1 MRKTKRNWKLLPL
14 ARAIGVLS
22 AVGVVTTL
30 VTFAAIQSTGNAL
43 TGNTIE
49 TATASLKIS
58 KDGSTFSD
66 TIPGFDFAGVMPGG
80 VAVPAGDGYLVELKN
95 TGDTTLKLRLTVPT
109 PPTVTGITDLS
120 KVNVLITPF
129 TSGGGT
135 YATQSIALSALIAG
149 QASLNNAT
157 AAAKG
162 SPVLLHLQV
171 SMAADAIDG
180 AGGSISNLDLTFSG
194 TP

>member
-1 MRKTKRNWKLLPL
+1 MRTTRRMQRTMPLL
-14 ARAIGVLS
+14 RAIGILS
-22 AVGVVTTL
+22 AVGVITTA
-30 VTFAAIQSTGNAL
+30 VTFAAIQSDGNAL

-58 KDGSTFSD
+58 KDGTTFSD
-66 TIPGFDFAGVMPGG
+66 TIPGFDFKGVLPGG
-80 VAVPAGDGYLVELKN
+80 AAVPGDPGYLVEVQN
-95 TGDTTLKLRLTVPT
+95 TGDATLKLRLTVPVT
-109 PPTVTGITDLS
+109 PTVAGITDLS

-129 TSGGGT
+129 SSEGGT
-135 YATQSIALSALIAG
+135 YPTQSTPLSALIAG
-149 QASLNNAT
+149 QVSLNNAT

-171 SMAADAIDG
+171 SMSADAVSG
-180 AGGSISNLDLTFSG
+180 SGGSISDLDLTFSG